1 MGLRKLM
8 DKIKPTFSKGG
19 KLGFLESTFE
29 AFETFLFVPNTTTVK
44 GAHIRDC
51 NDMKRTMIM
60 VVLALMPAFLFGCWW
75 TGAQVGLEGFRAFIY
90 GLVRVLPMVCVSYI
104 VGLAI
109 EFYFAQVR
117 GHEVNEGFLVTGLLI
132 PMIFPVSTPL
142 WMVGLSTAFAVIFG
156 KEVFGGTGMNVFNPA
171 LLARAF
177 AFFAYTPSMSGETVW
192 YSNWTMMGAQVD
204 GITGATAL
212 EQLGSTGTMSFSPL
226 DAFLGM
232 IPGSFGETSTLAIL
246 IGGAILLVTGIA
258 SWRTMISVF
267 VGGLAI
273 GLLFNWIGGTADI
286 EALRATKELAEEN
299 KSLIA
304 MLTYMKD
311 VPAWWHLI
319 VGGFA
324 FGAVF
329 MATDPVTSAQ
339 TNKGKYIVGFMT
351 GALAVLIR
359 VVNPA
364 YPEGMMLSILFMNAL
379 APLVDYFVVEAN
391 ISRRKKR
398 VKLAK

>member
-1 MGLRKLM
+1 MSKLRNLV
-8 DKIKPTFSKGG
+8 DKMKPTFSKGG
-19 KLGFLESTFE
+19 KLSFLASTFE
-29 AFETFLFVPNTTTVK
+29 AFETFLFVPNTTTTK

-60 VVLALMPAFLFGCWW
+60 VVVALMPAFLFGCYWA
-75 TGAQVGLEGFRAFIY
+75 GAQVGLEGVTAFFY
-90 GLVRVLPMVCVSYI
+90 GLVRILPMVAVSYI

-109 EFYFAQVR
+109 EFYFAQIR
-117 GHEVNEGFLVTGLLI
+117 GHEVNEGFLVSGLLI
-132 PMIFPVSTPL
+132 PMVMPVSTPL
-142 WMVGLSTAFAVIFG
+142 WMVGLATAFAVIFG

-177 AFFAYTPSMSGETVW
+177 VFFAYTPYISGEKVW
-192 YSNWTMMGAQVD
+192 YSDWTMMGAQVD
-204 GITGATAL
+204 GVSGATAL
-212 EQLGSTGTMSFSPL
+212 EKLATTGTMGDWSAM
-226 DAFLGM
+226 DAFLGF

-246 IGGAILLVTGIA
+246 LGAAILLATGIA
-258 SWRTMISVF
+258 SWRTMVSVF
-267 VGGLAI
+267 VGGLAM
-273 GLLFNWIGGTADI
+273 GYLFQAVGVT
-286 EALRATKELAEEN
+286 
-299 KSLIA
+299 S
-304 MLTYMKD
+304 Y
-311 VPAWWHLI
+311 PAWWHLI

-339 TNKGKYIVGFMT
+339 TNSGKYIVGFMT

-364 YPEGMMLSILFMNAL
+364 YPEGMMLAILFMNAL

-391 ISRRKKR
+391 IKRRNNR
-398 VKLAK
+398 VKTVK

>member
-1 MGLRKLM
+1 MKALRNLV
-8 DKIKPTFSKGG
+8 DKVKPTFEKGG
-19 KLGFLESTFE
+19 KLAFLHSTFE
-29 AFETFLFVPNTTTVK
+29 GFETFLFVPNTTTTK

-60 VVLALMPAFLFGCWW
+60 VIVALIPAFLFGCYW
-75 TGAQVGLEGFRAFIY
+75 TGAQVGLEGFVAFFY
-90 GLVRVLPMVCVSYI
+90 GLVRILPMVAVSYI

-109 EFYFAQVR
+109 EFYFAQIR
-117 GHEVNEGFLVTGLLI
+117 DHEINEGFLVSGLLI
-132 PMIFPVSTPL
+132 PMIMPVSTPL
-142 WMVGLSTAFAVIFG
+142 WMVGLATAFAVIFG

-177 AFFAYTPSMSGETVW
+177 VFFAYTPQISGEQVW
-192 YSNWTMMGAQVD
+192 YSSWTMMGAQVD
-204 GITGATAL
+204 GVTGATAL
-212 EQLGSTGTMSFSPL
+212 EKLSTTGTMGDWTAM
-226 DAFLGM
+226 DAFLGF

-246 IGGAILLVTGIA
+246 LGAAVLLFTGIA
-258 SWRTMISVF
+258 SWRTMVSVF
-267 VGGLAI
+267 VGGLAV
-273 GLLFNWIGGTADI
+273 GYLFQ
-286 EALRATKELAEEN
+286 ALGVTE
-299 KSLIA
+299 
-304 MLTYMKD
+304 Y
-311 VPAWWHLI
+311 PAWWHLI

-339 TNKGKYIVGFMT
+339 TNMGKYIVGFMT
-351 GALAVLIR
+351 GAIAVLIR

-391 ISRRKKR
+391 IKRRQNR
-398 VKLAK
+398 VKTVK

>member
-1 MGLRKLM
+1 MKALRNIVDKL
-8 DKIKPTFSKGG
+8 KPTFSEGG
-19 KLGFLESTFE
+19 KLSFLHSTFE
-29 AFETFLFVPNTTTVK
+29 GFETFLFVPDTTTTK

-60 VVLALMPAFLFGCWW
+60 VIVALIPAFLFGCYW
-75 TGAQVGLEGFRAFIY
+75 TGAQVGLEGLTAFFY
-90 GLVRVLPMVCVSYI
+90 GLVRILPMVCVSYI

-109 EFYFAQVR
+109 EFYFAQIR
-117 GHEVNEGFLVTGLLI
+117 GHEINEGFLVSGLLI
-132 PMIFPVSTPL
+132 PMIMPVSTPL
-142 WMVGLSTAFAVIFG
+142 WMVGLATAFAVVFG

-177 AFFAYTPSMSGETVW
+177 VFFAYTPQISGEQVW

-204 GITGATAL
+204 GVTGATAL
-212 EQLGSTGTMSFSPL
+212 EKLAATGTMGDWSAM
-226 DAFLGM
+226 DAFLGF

-246 IGGAILLVTGIA
+246 IGAVILLGAGIA
-258 SWRTMISVF
+258 SWRTMVSVF
-267 VGGLAI
+267 VGGLAM
-273 GLLFNWIGGTADI
+273 GYLFQ
-286 EALRATKELAEEN
+286 ALGVT
-299 KSLIA
+299 
-304 MLTYMKD
+304 TY
-311 VPAWWHLI
+311 PAWWHLI

-339 TNKGKYIVGFMT
+339 TNTGKYIVGFMT
-351 GALAVLIR
+351 GAIAVLIR

-391 ISRRKKR
+391 INRRKNR
-398 VKLAK
+398 VKTVK